1 MALKFRENAAALGGP
16 VTFIVL
22 LVISL
27 VLVTVY
33 SREGEGGPVHSVQN
47 AFSGIIAPVSSVGEG
62 VGAVGD
68 VVTGSVSD
76 TMADESTLSGIREQN
91 SQLRSLVAQLEEY
104 RQEAQRLQGLLD
116 LEDQYDLAYTAARVV
131 GRSSDSW
138 NDVVTIDKGSDDG
151 VVAGLPVMAGGGLVG
166 QVVATTPHTADVRLL
181 TDQQSGVA
189 VLVQSNRAE
198 GIVRGSFEGLL
209 YLESLPANTEVEV
222 GDVIVTSGLGGSFFR
237 GLVVGEVVS
246 VEQEPG
252 DTSPVIVVNPNAS
265 ISSFEEV
272 LVVTSVGNSSA
283 ADGAASSESTDG
295 QAESSSDG
303 SSDSSSENGDDA
315 TSSEQEGSDEQ

>member
-22 LVISL
+22 LAISL

-47 AFSGIIAPVSSVGEG
+47 AFSGIVAPVSSVGEG
-62 VGAVGD
+62 VGAAGNA
-68 VVTGSVSD
+68 VSD
-76 TMADESTLSGIREQN
+76 AVSDAMVEETTLSGIREQN
-91 SQLRSLVAQLEEY
+91 SELRSLVAQLEEY
-104 RQEAQRLQGLLD
+104 RQEAERLQGLLD
-116 LEDQYDLAYTAARVV
+116 LQDQYDLSTTAARVI

-151 VVAGLPVMAGGGLVG
+151 VGAGLPVMAGGGLVG

-209 YLESLPANTEVEV
+209 YLESLPANTEVKV

-252 DTSPVIVVNPNAS
+252 DTSPVIVVNPNANV
-265 ISSFEEV
+265 SSFEEV
-272 LVVTSVGNSSA
+272 LVVNSVGDASA
-283 ADGAASSESTDG
+283 ADGTSGSGSDG
-295 QAESSSDG
+295 QDGGSSSDKG
-303 SSDSSSENGDDA
+303 SSETADQEDGESSG
-315 TSSEQEGSDEQ
+315 TQEGSDQQ